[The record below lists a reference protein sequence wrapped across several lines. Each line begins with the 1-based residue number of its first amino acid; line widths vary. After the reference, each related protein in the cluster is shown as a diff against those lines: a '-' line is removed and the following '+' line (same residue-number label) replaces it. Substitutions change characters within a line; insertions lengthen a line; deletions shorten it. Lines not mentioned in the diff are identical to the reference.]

1 MDQSRL
7 TFRRTRLA
15 PTPSGYLHIGNV
27 FSFAL
32 TAALAK
38 QTGAKI
44 LLRID
49 DLDRERATETYTQDI
64 FDTLHFMG
72 LQWDEG
78 PKNLQD
84 FEQHFTQLQRLDLYN
99 ETLKQLTD
107 KGLVF
112 ACDCSRTKV
121 LADSPDGSYK
131 GTCLHKNIPLDTKE
145 VSWRLDT
152 RVQKELILKT
162 LHEDPVQ
169 TQLPQDM
176 QYFVVRKKDGFPA
189 YQLSSLVDDLH
200 FDVDLIV
207 RGQDLL
213 HSTLAQLY
221 LADVLEKEAFLRAR
235 FYHHPILQTAEQKKL
250 SKSAGDTSVK
260 YWREH
265 GKKATDV
272 YAMIDEGLRASTGVS
287 GLEEFIRNALGV

>member
-1 MDQSRL
+1 MDQDRL
-7 TFRRTRLA
+7 TFRKTRLA

-38 QTGAKI
+38 KTGAGI

-49 DLDRERATETYTQDI
+49 DLDRERAAGAYIQDI

-78 PKNLQD
+78 PKDVQD
-84 FEQHFTQLQRLDLYN
+84 FDRHFSQLHRMALYK
-99 ETLKQLTD
+99 EALGQLEN

-131 GTCLHKNIPLDTKE
+131 GTCLHRNIPLDAKE

-152 RVQKELILKT
+152 SAEKEIVLKT
-162 LHEDPVQ
+162 FQKDAVRM
-169 TQLPQDM
+169 QLPPDM

-189 YQLSSLVDDLH
+189 YQLSSLMDDLH
-200 FDVDLIV
+200 FGVDLVV

-213 HSTLAQLY
+213 HSTIAQLY
-221 LADVLEKEAFLRAR
+221 LADVLGKQTFLQTT
-235 FYHHPILQTAEQKKL
+235 FYHHPLLQTKEQKKL
-250 SKSAGDTSVK
+250 SKSAGDTSVNYLRK
-260 YWREH
+260 H
-265 GKKATDV
+265 GKTTEDV
-272 YAMIDEGLRASTGVS
+272 YALIGAGLKASAGIG
-287 GLEEFIRNALGV
+287 GLEEFIRNIWDK